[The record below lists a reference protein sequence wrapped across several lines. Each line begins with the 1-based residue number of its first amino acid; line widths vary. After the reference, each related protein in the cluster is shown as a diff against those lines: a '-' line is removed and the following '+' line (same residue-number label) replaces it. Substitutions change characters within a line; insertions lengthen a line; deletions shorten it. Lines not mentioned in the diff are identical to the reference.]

1 MPSTHGELSQSWCF
15 TARADCLPLPCS
27 FVFKCKGD
35 QDSNAIAF
43 ATART
48 MAGNAQRRE
57 KVLSFAPGLEDW
69 ELAVKYWNSNNP
81 RMHHFDLAKD
91 NKISGNL
98 KVHCQADPGA
108 KAISKVVRLTSLV
121 KGDELVSVRQPCQL
135 YQHMRWLHQHG
146 APSNRDARA
155 AAGGEVQPRA

>member
-1 MPSTHGELSQSWCF
+1 MVQPSLTFFWTRVPDCSPLSYSY
-15 TARADCLPLPCS
+15 
-27 FVFKCKGD
+27 VFKCKGD

-48 MAGNAQRRE
+48 MATNAQRRE
-57 KVLSFAPGLEDW
+57 KVMGFVPGQEDW
-69 ELAVKYWNSNNP
+69 ELAVKYWNANNP

-121 KGDELVSVRQPCQL
+121 KGDELVCVRQTC
-135 YQHMRWLHQHG
+135 H
-146 APSNRDARA
+146 
-155 AAGGEVQPRA
+155 